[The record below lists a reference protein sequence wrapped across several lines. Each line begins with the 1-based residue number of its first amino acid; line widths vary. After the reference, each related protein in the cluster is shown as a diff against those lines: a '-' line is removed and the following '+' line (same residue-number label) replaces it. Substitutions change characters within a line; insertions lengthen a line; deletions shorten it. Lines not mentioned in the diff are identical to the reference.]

1 MSKSIKVTEEVYQ
14 ELRELQRT
22 RETYNDVIARL
33 IAVDKG
39 LMGLYTVVG
48 GVQAFADWQ
57 KGQLKTE
64 TPAQ

>member
-14 ELRELQRT
+14 ELQALQRT

-39 LMGLYTVVG
+39 IRGLYTVVG

-57 KGQLKTE
+57 NRQFKAE
-64 TPAQ
+64 TPSQ

>member
-1 MSKSIKVTEEVYQ
+1 MSKTIKLNEEVYQ
-14 ELRELQRT
+14 QLRGLQRT

-48 GVQAFADWQ
+48 GVQSFAEWQ
-57 KGQLKTE
+57 REQLKAE

>member
-1 MSKSIKVTEEVYQ
+1 MSKSIKVSEEVYQ
-14 ELRELQRT
+14 ELRGLQRT

-48 GVQAFADWQ
+48 GVKAFGEWQANQRKDQ
-57 KGQLKTE
+57 
-64 TPAQ
+64 TPV